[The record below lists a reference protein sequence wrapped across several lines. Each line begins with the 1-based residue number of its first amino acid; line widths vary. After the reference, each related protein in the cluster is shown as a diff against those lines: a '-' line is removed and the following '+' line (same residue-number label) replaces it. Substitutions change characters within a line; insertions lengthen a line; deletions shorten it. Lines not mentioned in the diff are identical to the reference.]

1 MILHGKA
8 DGRQQV
14 DRDSFTAIREVIHP
28 HNFADV
34 VSIDSAEGVA
44 IGKGDEKTQ
53 MLLVTSAASS
63 EIKSTTA
70 RIHSGEHL
78 VELLDRWL

>member
-1 MILHGKA
+1 MILYGKA

-14 DRDSFTAIREVIHP
+14 DGDSFTAVREVIDP

-34 VSIDSAEGVA
+34 VSIDSAEGVG
-44 IGKGDEKTQ
+44 IGEGDKKPQ
-53 MLLVTSAASS
+53 MLLVTSAVSS